1 MAKAQGL
8 QIQAFIEV
16 LLRQRLIYHI
26 CYFTRDNQILF
37 LGHILVLKK
46 TLQNATHGKICYLIQ
61 EDEFLQDM
69 IPLRLYVY
77 V

>member
-26 CYFTRDNQILF
+26 CYFIRDNQILF